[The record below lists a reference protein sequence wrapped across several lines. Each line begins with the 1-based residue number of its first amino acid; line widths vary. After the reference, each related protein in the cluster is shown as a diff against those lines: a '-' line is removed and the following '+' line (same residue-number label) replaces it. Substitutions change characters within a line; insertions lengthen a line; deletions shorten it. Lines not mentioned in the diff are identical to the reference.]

1 MNVGR
6 IYFALVVTAGLVAS
20 AALVRRLRSDYDK

>member
-6 IYFALVVTAGLVAS
+6 ICFAFFVTAGLLVS
-20 AALVRRLRSDYDK
+20 AALVRRLRSDYDN